1 MLTGGCQCGAVRYRV
16 NADPVAIYCCHC
28 SECRHQSSSAF
39 GISVIVP
46 VAAVTLLQGELRIWS
61 RPTLSGKK
69 LDCAF
74 CPTCGSRLWHVND
87 PPEDTLS
94 LKGGSIDGGVDLSE
108 ATHIWTASKL
118 PGVVLPPD
126 VPTFPGEP
134 V

>member
-16 NADPVAIYCCHC
+16 DADPVAIYCCHC

-46 VAAVTLLQGELRIWS
+46 VAAVTLEQGELRIWS

-94 LKGGSIDGGVDLSE
+94 LKGGSIDGGVDLTG
-108 ATHIWTASKL
+108 AAHIWTTSKL